1 MLASDMQKA
10 KRRARLEIERKK
22 KFQTPDKFDK
32 PSLGSKAILA
42 LLRAKRRVTGPP
54 KKKGQKRTQQITG
67 RLEAAGLS
75 KREID
80 RLRGKRK
87 K

>member
-1 MLASDMQKA
+1 MAIDLEKI
-10 KRRARLEIERKK
+10 KRDAVEKMRRKK
-22 KFQTPDKFDK
+22 RILATPDKFDK

-42 LLRAKRRVTGPP
+42 LLRVKRKVTGAP
-54 KKKGQKRTQQITG
+54 KKKSPKRTQRITS

-75 KREID
+75 KKEID

-87 K
+87 